1 MMTMVSNP
9 YHIPVLLQACVDSLQ
24 INPNGIY
31 VDLTFGGGGHSKEI
45 LKHLSKD
52 GKLISFDQDADAA
65 KNVPDDNRL
74 VFIPQNFRHLKN
86 YLRLNG
92 ITQVDGILGDLGVSS
107 HQFDVAER
115 GFSIR
120 FDAELDMRMNQNS
133 SLSAYQV
140 VNDYD
145 EKQLTFIFRTYGEL
159 DNAFK
164 LSKAICEARS
174 AEPIKSINEFKQ
186 AIKSCTPKFE
196 ENRYLAKVFQ
206 AIRMEVN
213 QELEALKECLTQC
226 VEVLKPGGRLV
237 VMSYHS
243 LEDRLVKNIMKTGNI
258 EGVEEKD
265 IIFGTSKK
273 VFKLLGSKPIVPTEE
288 EIKNNSRARSAKLRV
303 AERVGPNK

>member
-1 MMTMVSNP
+1 MESNP

-65 KNVPDDNRL
+65 KNVPDDNRIIF
-74 VFIPQNFRHLKN
+74 VQQNFRHLKN

-92 ITQVDGILGDLGVSS
+92 ITKVDGILGDLGVSS

-120 FDAELDMRMNQNS
+120 MDAELDMRMNQS
-133 SLSAYQV
+133 SDLSAYEV
-140 VNDYD
+140 VNEYD

-164 LSKAICEARS
+164 LAKAIIEARN

-213 QELEALKECLTQC
+213 QEMEALKECLTQC
-226 VEVLKPGGRLV
+226 VEILKPGGRLV

-258 EGVEEKD
+258 EGKEEKD
-265 IIFGTSKK
+265 IIFGTSTK
-273 VFKLLGSKPIVPTEE
+273 VFKLLGSKPTVPTDE

-303 AERVGPNK
+303 AEKL